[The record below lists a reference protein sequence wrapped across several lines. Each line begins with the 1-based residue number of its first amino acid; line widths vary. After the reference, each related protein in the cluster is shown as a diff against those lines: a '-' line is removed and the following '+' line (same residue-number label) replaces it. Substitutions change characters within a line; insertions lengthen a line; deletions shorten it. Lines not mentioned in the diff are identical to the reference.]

1 MLRRQWL
8 TLPLAAAPLMGARAA
23 DRTLLNA
30 AYDATREFFV
40 AFNAAFTR
48 GWARQHGEHI
58 AIHQSHG
65 GSSKQARSVLD
76 GLHADVVSLALPPDI
91 DVLARSGLLS
101 ARWREALPRQACPL
115 GSTIVFLVRAGNPR
129 RVRGWDDLLQPGL
142 ALLTPNPKIS
152 GGARWNYFA
161 AWGHA
166 LRASGGSERAARAF
180 VGALFQQVPVLDA
193 GARAATM
200 NFVTRGLGDVL
211 LTWESEALLALQTFG
226 AEQIEV
232 VWPAQSIAAHL
243 PVAVVDQ
250 VAERRGSTA
259 LAHAY
264 LRALYAPEAQALA
277 ARHFF
282 RPMQA
287 SPAELPRLET
297 FTLEDVAG
305 DWADAQRTHFADGG
319 VFDQIYQPA
328 TRRAA

>member
-8 TLPLAAAPLMGARAA
+8 ALPLAFAPLMAA
-23 DRTLLNA
+23 QAGERTLLNA

-48 GWARQHGEHI
+48 GWARQHGEDI

-65 GSSKQARSVLD
+65 GSGKQARSVLD
-76 GLHADVVSLALPPDI
+76 GLRADVVSLALPPDI

-101 ARWREALPRQACPL
+101 ARWREALPRQACPF
-115 GSTIVFLVRAGNPR
+115 GSTIVFLVRPGNPR
-129 RVRGWDDLLQPGL
+129 RVRGWNDLLQPGL
-142 ALLTPNPKIS
+142 TLLTPNPKIS

-180 VGALFQQVPVLDA
+180 VGELFRHVPVLDA

-200 NFVTRGLGDVL
+200 NFVARGLGDVL
-211 LTWESEALLALQTFG
+211 LTWESEALLAVQTFG
-226 AEQIEV
+226 AAKVEV
-232 VWPAQSIAAHL
+232 VWPAESIAAHL

-250 VAERRGSTA
+250 VAERRGSMA

-264 LRALYAPEAQALA
+264 LQALYGPEAQALA
-277 ARHFF
+277 AHHFF
-282 RPMQA
+282 RPTLA
-287 SPAELPRLET
+287 TATELPPLRT
-297 FTLEDVAG
+297 FAIEDVAG
-305 DWADAQRTHFADGG
+305 SWHEAQQRHFADGG
-319 VFDQIYQPA
+319 VFDQIYPQG
-328 TRRAA
+328 